1 MEYND
6 FTVFYEWTGYL
17 FKRTYAWNL
26 TEAFIIET
34 QFFFIRAPNTVTITT
49 KNLTGEWMSLQ
60 ELSCPT
66 SLYEMIGYFGKRR
79 IEHGWIVMQNKNIN
93 STSLD
98 FGEGQESDKSYF
110 M

>member
-1 MEYND
+1 
-6 FTVFYEWTGYL
+6 
-17 FKRTYAWNL
+17 
-26 TEAFIIET
+26 
-34 QFFFIRAPNTVTITT
+34 
-49 KNLTGEWMSLQ
+49 MSLQ

-66 SLYEMIGYFGKRR
+66 SLYEMIGYFDKRK
-79 IEHGWIVMQNKNIN
+79 IDTDKSSCMIQIYCLIN